1 MAIKYLNDK
10 TLDGEIKNSK
20 KLLVDFYADWC
31 GPCKRMSP
39 IFEEVSNNYGEI
51 VFAKLDV
58 DSNPLSSSKYSIRSI
73 PSLLYFEDGKLKDT
87 NVGSLGKSELVAKI
101 EKLLR

>member
-1 MAIKYLNDK
+1 MAIKYLNDE
-10 TLDGEIKNSK
+10 TLEEEIKNSK

-39 IFEEVSNNYGEI
+39 IFEEVSKNYSEI

-58 DSNPLSSSKYSIRSI
+58 DSNPLSSSKYGIRSI
-73 PSLLYFEDGKLKDT
+73 PSLLYFEDGNLKDT
-87 NVGSLGKSELVAKI
+87 NVGSLDKSELAAKI

>member
-1 MAIKYLNDK
+1 MAIIYLDDK
-10 TLDGEIKNSK
+10 TLEGEIKNSK

-39 IFEEVSNNYGEI
+39 IFEEVSNDYSGI

-58 DSNPLSSSKYSIRSI
+58 DSNPLSSSKYGIRSI

-87 NVGSLGKSELVAKI
+87 NIGSLGKSELVAKI